1 MKSSYYAAVV
11 TNAYRMAIDSYLA
24 DPDNYE
30 FDPAWMR
37 ELECVS
43 HREYCTGYYL
53 DSSAENAQ
61 LGSQTG
67 YIRDKA
73 YFAMATDYN
82 EDEAHKLCASGVQL
96 ENENGKLYRF
106 VQRNK
111 VKVGDSAEMISPDKT
126 GRAFAVS
133 EIYLP
138 SGEAAQSAPH
148 PYMTF
153 WCRVPFDVKDGD
165 IMRGAE

>member
-1 MKSSYYAAVV
+1 
-11 TNAYRMAIDSYLA
+11 MAIDSFLEDA
-24 DPDNYE
+24 DGYK
-30 FDPAWMR
+30 FDPLWLR
-37 ELECVS
+37 ELESVS

-61 LGSQTG
+61 LGTQMG

-82 EDEAHKLCASGVQL
+82 VEEAGKLISAGVELENDSGKLC
-96 ENENGKLYRF
+96 RF

-111 VKVGDSAEMISPDKT
+111 VKIGDSAEMISPKKT
-126 GRAFAVS
+126 GRAFAVT
-133 EIYLP
+133 EMYLP
-138 SGEAAQSAPH
+138 DGTATESAPH

-153 WCRVPFDVKDGD
+153 WCRVPFDVQNGD